1 MKITPTVKITKVA
14 CLALMAVG
22 LTIGSSQA
30 QFVLGS
36 FQGASDPNNAGWTSA
51 GVAIATAPTASFVA
65 AGVTDPNGPL
75 SLQLTGAGGFGTPS
89 TLELAFSPA
98 QITAFN
104 ANQYLQFTFS
114 VQPGAATAGFNQIFN
129 IAINAPG
136 YGFNNYMDGGNAAAT
151 WGTHSTSTSVA
162 GSGNSFNQSGE
173 PNDFFFTGD
182 PSLSSET
189 ITVDYSSIKP
199 AIIAGG
205 ESFLQITFQGNT
217 GGGSPASQLF
227 NNVELL
233 PAPAPEPATSALFL
247 VGAVVVFFLMRRRVK
262 QTA

>member
-1 MKITPTVKITKVA
+1 MKITPILKTTKVA

-22 LTIGSSQA
+22 LTMGSSQA

-65 AGVTDPNGPL
+65 VGVPDPNGSD

-98 QITAFN
+98 QIAAFN
-104 ANQYLQFTFS
+104 ANSYLQFTFS
-114 VQPGAATAGFNQIFN
+114 AQPGAATAGYNQIYN
-129 IAINAPG
+129 IAFNAPG
-136 YGFNNYMDGGNAAAT
+136 YGYNNFMSGGSAAAT
-151 WGTHSTSTSVA
+151 WGTYSTATSVL
-162 GSGNSFNQSGE
+162 GEGTSNNQNGE
-173 PNDFFFTGD
+173 PNYYFYSGD
-182 PSLSSET
+182 PSLNSET
-189 ITVDYSSIKP
+189 ITVNYSSILP

-205 ESFLQITFQGNT
+205 EGYLQITFQGQT
-217 GGGSPASQLF
+217 AGGSPASQLF

-233 PAPAPEPATSALFL
+233 PAPEPTTMALLGLGAL
-247 VGAVVVFFLMRRRVK
+247 VGTFAVRRRNK
-262 QTA
+262 